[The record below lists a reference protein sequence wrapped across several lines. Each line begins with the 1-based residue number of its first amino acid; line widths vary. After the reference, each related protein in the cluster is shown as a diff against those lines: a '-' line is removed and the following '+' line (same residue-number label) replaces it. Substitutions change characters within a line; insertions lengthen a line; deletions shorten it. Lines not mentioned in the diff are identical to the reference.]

1 MALVSFGS
9 RAGGASDYLAND
21 ISAYRQSNVN
31 GVYASLQ
38 ELTNALKPFIQED
51 ATLPLL
57 RPAIGSYSDTG
68 EHDLPAEYKMV
79 WTDGTE
85 GFPITAYRA
94 ARSFRATVHALEAT
108 DGFKYSFNNA
118 WAVKNEGGLRFSY
131 ICQDSMQNKDRHAND
146 FTKTQKHLKI
156 AGEGERGLGK
166 STYDC
171 KGSSAGSLQHQQ
183 VPEAQTRVRRASTQ
197 KRSNKPL
204 SLVELLQQSEG
215 AKSPTETEKVEVKPT
230 AKNAVPPPIDY
241 NLPSWQAPPPPPL
254 GRVAARLANDKD
266 PPPYG
271 GWKGVPYPPPHQ
283 PQQYQQGIS
292 AQVPPVAIP
301 RVQSGYQTKP
311 TPQAYQGLPQGKQ
324 HPKAQ
329 GLFSTPKPVR
339 KEKYAGYE
347 LHFVVFNAKSR
358 QDQLLYLPYQQE
370 EGCSPLTRGT
380 EQRPSELDHAGLP
393 TASVV
398 WEDSSRAL
406 PKTPTSARSLFAMRF
421 TLDHIIPT
429 LDDTTKPYVQKVLH
443 VAEQSF
449 ANCAL
454 LLDENKLQSS
464 DFHYRAMK

>member
-1 MALVSFGS
+1 
-9 RAGGASDYLAND
+9 
-21 ISAYRQSNVN
+21 
-31 GVYASLQ
+31 
-38 ELTNALKPFIQED
+38 
-51 ATLPLL
+51 
-57 RPAIGSYSDTG
+57 
-68 EHDLPAEYKMV
+68 
-79 WTDGTE
+79 
-85 GFPITAYRA
+85 
-94 ARSFRATVHALEAT
+94 
-108 DGFKYSFNNA
+108 
-118 WAVKNEGGLRFSY
+118 
-131 ICQDSMQNKDRHAND
+131 MQNKDRHAND

-171 KGSSAGSLQHQQ
+171 KGSVSVKFSSTRRRVDVYYQHCAIHSAVADWRPPLRPVPVHKQKAARSSLDTKIYAELALPEPDTGGLFGSEVGVRERGSYDGTFKSAGSLQHQQ